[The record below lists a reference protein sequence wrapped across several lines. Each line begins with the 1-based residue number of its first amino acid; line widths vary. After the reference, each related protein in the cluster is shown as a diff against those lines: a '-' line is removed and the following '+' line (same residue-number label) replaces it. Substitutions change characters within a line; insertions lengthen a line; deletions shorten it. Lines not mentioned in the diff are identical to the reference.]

1 MKNETLFDTLLKTRI
16 AMYEL
21 VDLGLMKDDHI
32 DFFEQ
37 QILSEV
43 GIDYMVYADWKNW
56 LIVNKL
62 TWNPIAE
69 KLREQT
75 SNTFSFY

>member
-1 MKNETLFDTLLKTRI
+1 MKNETLFDALLKTRI

-43 GIDYMVYADWKNW
+43 GIDYMVYADWKN
-56 LIVNKL
+56 
-62 TWNPIAE
+62 
-69 KLREQT
+69 
-75 SNTFSFY
+75 